1 MDKRLFLALGLSAL
15 VIVLTQI
22 IFPAP
27 RRQPSRTVSTSADS
41 TLSARA
47 DSPDSATPALGGRV
61 PESTTGGAASADT
74 GASAATLTIPP
85 ETVSVMTPRVAYG
98 FSTAGAVPVSA
109 VLRQYEALSQPG
121 SKVELARPG
130 LPLLSFALVNGSD
143 TVQLD
148 RTTFA
153 VDTSARGN
161 SGSSDIAFRAN
172 AGRANVLIAYSF
184 GSDGYMAGVTG
195 TVTGLDPARRALL
208 ITLPGGLRSQEADSV
223 DNNNQLALAYKA
235 VGKEVESVPF
245 AKLDTGER
253 LAVKGPLNWVA
264 TRNKYFLVAVL
275 SDTAASPFPGAT
287 FASGHR
293 PVKKQA
299 TNANATLTQPISPDG
314 RFAFNVY
321 MGPQEWRR
329 LRSLGRDLVYVNP
342 SGGIFRAIVQPFST
356 LIMSAL
362 LWMHDRLS
370 LSYGWVLV
378 VFGIVVRLILWP
390 LNQSAM
396 RSNLKMQRLQPEMQE
411 IQKKYK
417 SDPEKQQ
424 AAMMRLYK
432 EHNMSPLSMF
442 SGCLPMLLPM
452 PVLFALF
459 FVFQNTIE
467 FRGVSFL
474 WLADISQKDPY
485 YIIPVL
491 MGVSMFLLSWIGMR
505 GVPPNPQAKMMGYAL
520 PVVMTVFFLNLA
532 SGLNL
537 YYAVQ
542 NIAALPQ
549 QWLIANERRKGSA
562 KAK

>member
-1 MDKRLFLALGLSAL
+1 MDKKLFLALALSAL
-15 VIVLTQI
+15 VIILTQVL
-22 IFPAP
+22 FPAP
-27 RRQPSRTVSTSADS
+27 RRQPPRTATTSVDS
-41 TLSARA
+41 SLPAGA
-47 DSPDSATPALGGRV
+47 PDSARPAPDV
-61 PESTTGGAASADT
+61 PESPQGGGIPADT
-74 GASAATLTIPP
+74 GAAAASLLVSP
-85 ETVSVMTPRVAYG
+85 ETVTVATPRVTYR
-98 FSTAGAVPVSA
+98 FSTVGAAPVSA
-109 VLRQYEALSQPG
+109 VLHGYEALSQPG
-121 SKVELARPG
+121 SKVELVRSQ
-130 LPLLSFALVNGSD
+130 LSLISFAIVNGGD
-143 TVQLD
+143 TVRLD
-148 RTTFA
+148 RTMFA
-153 VDTSARGN
+153 VDTSVRGTR
-161 SGSSDIAFRAN
+161 GSSAIAFRAN
-172 AGRANVLIAYSF
+172 AGLANVLISYDF
-184 GSDGYMAGVTG
+184 RSDGYMAGVTG
-195 TVTGLDPARRALL
+195 TVSGLDPARRALL

-223 DNNNQLALAYKA
+223 DNNNQLALAYKP

-253 LAVKGPLNWVA
+253 LPIKGPLNWVA

-275 SDTAASPFPGAT
+275 SDTVASPFAGAT
-287 FASGHR
+287 FTAGR
-293 PVKKQA
+293 RLVKKQA
-299 TNANATLTQPISPDG
+299 TNADATVIQPISPDG
-314 RFAFNVY
+314 RFAFDVY

-329 LRSLGRDLVYVNP
+329 LRSLGRDLVHVNP
-342 SGGIFRAIVQPFST
+342 SGGIFRAIVQPFGT

-378 VFGIVVRLILWP
+378 VFGIVVRFILWP

-474 WLADISQKDPY
+474 WLSDISQKDPY
-485 YIIPVL
+485 YVIPVL

-520 PVVMTVFFLNLA
+520 PVMMTVFFLNLA

-549 QWLIANERRKGSA
+549 QWLIANERRKGSV
-562 KAK
+562 KK